1 MSSISHF
8 SNKIKGLQASKKAF
22 IFNVF
27 TIILVALG
35 AFYLGQI
42 YEANKAIEPK
52 VQISVANTMDY
63 SVDTTSNSPS
73 RTDNSS
79 YVASKNGKLYYRVGC
94 GASTR
99 ILDKNKVYFSN
110 TTDAE
115 SAGFE
120 PSASCTP

>member
-27 TIILVALG
+27 IIILVALG

-42 YEANKAIEPK
+42 YEANKRTGSK
-52 VQISVANTMDY
+52 VKISMSNNVDY
-63 SVDTTSNSPS
+63 PINTTSNSPS
-73 RTDNSS
+73 SSHNSS

-120 PSASCTP
+120 PSASCAP